1 MIYDSLDTIPYKLFI
16 KIAETGDFTLL
27 SDVENNQITTV
38 LEQLAKVDILS
49 EIWNKLYDEHLN
61 KNQTSESKKIFK
73 LSKTIDELIA
83 TNKVVLISCG
93 CLRFDFNQELY
104 DIIVGYGYQLSVA
117 DTKTYYSDIDRIERE
132 ANAYIIKAE
141 YYQKML
147 PEPKENENSEYDID
161 DIMAGYSII
170 TGLDFDY
177 NLISYT
183 KFHAFQKQAIAKVK
197 AMEKQNNKS

>member
-16 KIAETGDFTLL
+16 KIADTNDVTLL
-27 SDVENNQITTV
+27 SDVETDV
-38 LEQLAKVDILS
+38 VILF
-49 EIWNKLYDEHLN
+49 EIWERLYDEHLS
-61 KNQTSESKKIFK
+61 KNQTSESKKVFK
-73 LSKTIDELIA
+73 LSKNIDELIA
-83 TNKVVLISCG
+83 INKVVLISCG

-117 DTKTYYSDIDRIERE
+117 DTKTYYSNIDRIERE

-183 KFHAFQKQAIAKVK
+183 KFHAFQKQALAKVK

>member
-1 MIYDSLDTIPYKLFI
+1 MIYNSLDTIPYKLFI

-27 SDVENNQITTV
+27 SDVESDVIV
-38 LEQLAKVDILS
+38 LS
-49 EIWNKLYDEHLN
+49 ELWNKLYDEHLN

-73 LSKTIDELIA
+73 LSKSIDELIA
-83 TNKVVLISCG
+83 MNKVVLISCG
-93 CLRFDFNQELY
+93 CLRFDFNQEIY
-104 DIIVGYGYQLSVA
+104 DIIVGYGYKLSVT
-117 DTKTYYSDIDRIERE
+117 DSETYYSDIDRIERE

-147 PEPKENENSEYDID
+147 PDPKENENTEYDID

-177 NLISYT
+177 NLISYN